1 MAVENKPSHDSVL
14 MDLAEA
20 DAIIK
25 RLAGIFAG
33 ADVQHLASG
42 FREYGDGARMQRDQV
57 PNIDARYRT
66 LVEQIPAVIFMAY
79 LDRGIGEAYVSP
91 HIESVLGF
99 SREEWL
105 NDPVRWYRQIHP
117 EDKERWSFEA
127 AQMLASGAPLRSTY
141 RVLARDGH
149 TVWFQ
154 CHAKM
159 VRDEHGRPWFVHG
172 VAFDVT
178 ELKQTQDL
186 LQRAHEEAQRR
197 AAELETANLMLIAQN
212 AEREKAE
219 KNLRE
224 SEERFRLLVDGVK
237 DYAIFM
243 LDVRGYV
250 ASWNQGAERIKGY
263 SAGEI
268 IGEHFSK
275 FYLAEDIARD
285 KPEEALRIAEIVGR
299 YECDDWR
306 VRKDGSKFWANVV
319 ITALKDTKG
328 QLYGFSKVTR
338 DVTERKLIQD
348 KLHESER
355 LAAMGTTA
363 AVFAHEIGNPL
374 NALSTTLQFLKR
386 QVTTNREN
394 DTAFLNS
401 TLESV
406 LHEIDHLGSLLG
418 DFRSLARPQALE
430 LRPTHLPQIVAE
442 VLVAEAAACAEG
454 GIVVEQ
460 SFPADFPAVMADARR
475 LKQALFN
482 LCKNAM
488 EAMVEGGKLIV
499 RGHHRAGMAS
509 VDIADTG
516 IGIPED
522 CDVFELFKTTKHH
535 GTGLGLAIVRQIVS
549 AHQGTISYRSQPGE
563 GTTFT
568 ISLPVES

>member
-1 MAVENKPSHDSVL
+1 
-14 MDLAEA
+14 MDLGEA

-25 RLAGIFAG
+25 RLAGIFEAT
-33 ADVQHLASG
+33 DIHHLASG
-42 FREYGDGARMQRDQV
+42 FREYGGGATMQQDQV
-57 PNIDARYRT
+57 PNLDARYRT
-66 LVEQIPAVIFMAY
+66 LVEQVPAVIFMAY
-79 LDRGIGEAYVSP
+79 LDRGIGEVYVSP

-117 EDKERWSFEA
+117 EDKERWSFETS
-127 AQMLASGAPLRSTY
+127 QMLASGAPLRSTY
-141 RVLARDGH
+141 RVMACDGH

-154 CHAKM
+154 CQAKM
-159 VRDEHGRPWFVHG
+159 VRDERGRPWFVHG

-197 AAELETANLMLIAQN
+197 ASELEAANLMLMAQI

-219 KNLRE
+219 KQLRE

-243 LDVRGYV
+243 LNPRGYV
-250 ASWNQGAERIKGY
+250 VSWNKGAERIKGY
-263 SAGEI
+263 SAGEV

-275 FYLAEDIARD
+275 FYPAEDIAKG
-285 KPEEALRIAEIVGR
+285 KPEEALRLAEIVGR
-299 YECDDWR
+299 YECDNWR
-306 VRKDGSKFWANVV
+306 VRKDGTKFWANVV
-319 ITALKDTKG
+319 ITALRDNEG

-338 DVTERKLIQD
+338 DMTERKLIQD
-348 KLHESER
+348 KLQESER

-386 QVTTNREN
+386 QVTTNKEN
-394 DTAFLNS
+394 DTAFLSS

-418 DFRSLARPQALE
+418 DFRSLARPHALE
-430 LRPTHLPQIVAE
+430 LRTTHLPQIVAE
-442 VLVAEAAACAEG
+442 VLAAEAAACAAA
-454 GIVVEQ
+454 GIIVEQ
-460 SFPADFPAVMADARR
+460 HFPAEFPAVMADARR
-475 LKQALFN
+475 LKQALLN

-509 VDIADTG
+509 VDIVDTG

-549 AHQGTISYRSQPGE
+549 AHHGTISYRSQPGE

-568 ISLPVES
+568 ISLPLES